1 MARPD
6 YDALVVGAGAAG
18 LAATAAL
25 VRAGLSVL
33 VLEARDRIGGR
44 AWTHHERGLRVP
56 IELGAEFIHG
66 RPAETLSLLRKTG
79 TAADRA
85 PRTRCNLRDGEI
97 MDRGAAY
104 TEIRNFVRA
113 IRLSAANDVSFETLL
128 ERNRHRLSAD
138 ALAFA
143 RMRVQSYDAADPARV
158 SARDIIEEWRNE
170 STAPDAHLRPH
181 GGYGALLA
189 SLASGLDEKKVHVRL
204 NAIVRTVRWSRGA
217 VEVEGDCEGRPW
229 NAAAARAII
238 TLPLGVLQLPRHA
251 KGAVNFSP
259 ALREKQPAL
268 KALVS
273 GPVLKVAL
281 KFRSAF
287 WEKLEHGRY
296 RNVAF
301 FHAPGAMFPTFWT
314 ALPARAPL
322 LIAWAAGPNAMR
334 LAGAGKRDIVR
345 HAVKTLTG
353 VFGRRAGVSAKF
365 EGALLHDWQRD
376 PFARGAYSHVLV
388 GGGTARAALAA
399 PLRETLYFAGEATDV
414 EGEAG
419 TVAGALQSGTRAARE
434 LVAQFA

>member
-1 MARPD
+1 MAGID

-25 VRAGLSVL
+25 ERAGLSVL
-33 VLEARDRIGGR
+33 VVEARDRIGGR

-79 TAADRA
+79 TSADKA
-85 PRTRCNLRDGEI
+85 PRTRCDLRGGEV
-97 MDRGAAY
+97 MDWAAAFA
-104 TEIRNFVRA
+104 EIRKFVRA
-113 IRLSAANDVSFETLL
+113 IRLSAAHDVSFATLL

-138 ALAFA
+138 AVAFA

-158 SARDIIEEWRNE
+158 SARDIVEEWRSE
-170 STAPDAHLRPH
+170 STAPDTNFRPH

-189 SLASGLDEKKVHVRL
+189 ALARGLDKQKVRVRL
-204 NAIVRTVRWSRGA
+204 NAVARTVRWSRGA
-217 VEVEGDCEGRPW
+217 VEVEGDCAGRTW
-229 NAAAARAII
+229 RATATRAII

-251 KGAVNFSP
+251 QGAVNFSP
-259 ALREKQPAL
+259 ALTEKQPAL
-268 KALVS
+268 KELVS
-273 GPVLKVAL
+273 GPVVKVAL

-287 WEKLEHGRY
+287 WETLKQGRY
-296 RNVAF
+296 RDVAF

-322 LIAWAAGPNAMR
+322 LIAWAGGPNATR

-345 HAVKTLTG
+345 HAVKTLTA
-353 VFGRRAGVSAKF
+353 VFGRSAGVGAKL

-376 PFARGAYSHVLV
+376 PYARGAYSHVLV
-388 GGGTARAALAA
+388 GGGTARAALAQ
-399 PLRETLYFAGEATDV
+399 PLQETLYFAGEATNID
-414 EGEAG
+414 GEAG

-434 LVAQFA
+434 LMAQFT

>member
-1 MARPD
+1 MASPD
-6 YDALVVGAGAAG
+6 YDALIVGAGAAG
-18 LAATAAL
+18 LAASAAL

-44 AWTHHERGLRVP
+44 AWTCHEPGLRVP

-85 PRTRCNLRDGEI
+85 PRSRWDLRGGEVN
-97 MDRGAAY
+97 DWSAAFA
-104 TEIRNFVRA
+104 EVRQFVRG
-113 IRLSAANDVSFETLL
+113 IRLSTANDVSFATLL

-138 ALAFA
+138 AVAFA

-158 SARDIIEEWRNE
+158 SARDIIEEWRSE
-170 STAPDAHLRPH
+170 STAPNTNFRPH

-189 SLASGLDEKKVHVRL
+189 SLARGLDKQKVRVRL
-204 NAIVRTVRWSRGA
+204 NTIVRTVRWSRGA
-217 VEVEGDCEGRPW
+217 VEVEGDCGGSPW
-229 NAAAARAII
+229 SATAKRAII
-238 TLPLGVLQLPRHA
+238 TLPLGVLQLPRYA
-251 KGAVNFSP
+251 KGTVNFSP

-268 KALVS
+268 KELVS

-287 WEKLEHGRY
+287 WEKLAHGRY
-296 RNVAF
+296 RDIAF
-301 FHAPGAMFPTFWT
+301 FHAPGAVFPTFWT

-322 LIAWAAGPNAMR
+322 LIAWAGGPNATR
-334 LAGAGKRDIVR
+334 LAGASKRDIVR
-345 HAVKTLTG
+345 HAVKTLTA
-353 VFGRRAGVSAKF
+353 VFGRCAGVSAKF

-376 PFARGAYSHVLV
+376 PYARGAYSHVLV

-399 PLRETLYFAGEATDV
+399 PLRETLYFAGEATDI